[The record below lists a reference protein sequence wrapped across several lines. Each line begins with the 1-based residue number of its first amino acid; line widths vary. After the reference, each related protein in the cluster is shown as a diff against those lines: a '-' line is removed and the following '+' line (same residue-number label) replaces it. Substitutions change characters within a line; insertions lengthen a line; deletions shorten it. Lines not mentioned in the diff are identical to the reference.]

1 MARDAHVGSEGD
13 LAASHRRRRKRREV
27 SATNTLSDQ
36 PANTDLES
44 DLPQPE
50 SLISFPTILQS
61 VIDPQL
67 TAMSPFPVDGP
78 AGSNSFQ
85 PLPLNVLTDAVTLV
99 APSDN
104 EALYRTLTSTEV
116 PT

>member
-1 MARDAHVGSEGD
+1 
-13 LAASHRRRRKRREV
+13 
-27 SATNTLSDQ
+27 
-36 PANTDLES
+36 
-44 DLPQPE
+44 
-50 SLISFPTILQS
+50 
-61 VIDPQL
+61 
-67 TAMSPFPVDGP
+67 MSPFPVDGP